1 MTTPYRT
8 SRFAWAALPPRLAGE
23 LMAELE
29 PAERVVWTGVPR
41 RASVVR
47 RALRD
52 LLIPL
57 AFNGLVLAIVALCS
71 WSAPQAGPLALG
83 LVPLL
88 ALGLPLFQ
96 APLGAWHAARQTFYA
111 VTDRR
116 ALVFGAHA
124 FVSID
129 RGDIVAVRVRPFGRS
144 TDGDIALI
152 VRRQARPG
160 TALLGVPDVRSV
172 AQILCAS

>member
-1 MTTPYRT
+1 VTPYR
-8 SRFAWAALPPRLAGE
+8 SRGLAWAELPQPLLGE
-23 LMAELE
+23 LLAELE

-47 RALRD
+47 QALRE

-57 AFNGLVLAIVALCS
+57 AFNGIVLAVVALGA
-71 WSAPQAGPLALG
+71 WSAPESGPLALG

-96 APLGAWHAARQTFYA
+96 APLGAWYAVRRTFYA

-116 ALVFGAHA
+116 ALLFESNAV
-124 FVSID
+124 VSID
-129 RGDIVAVRVRPFGRS
+129 RGDIVAVHVRQVRRGS
-144 TDGDIALI
+144 DGDIALV
-152 VRRQARPG
+152 VRRHGRPG
-160 TALLGVPDVRSV
+160 MALLGVPHVRSV
-172 AQILCAS
+172 AQMLCAG